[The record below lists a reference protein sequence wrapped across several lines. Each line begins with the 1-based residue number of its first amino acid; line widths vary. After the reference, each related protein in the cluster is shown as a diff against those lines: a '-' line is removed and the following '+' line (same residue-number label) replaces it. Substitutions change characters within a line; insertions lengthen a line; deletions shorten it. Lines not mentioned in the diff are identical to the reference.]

1 MKALFV
7 CLTDYQLLNSIN
19 IKVHLLKGCKAD
31 IIIFNNKKG
40 NIELADRL
48 QSTGIFENVYVYS
61 EFFTGLH
68 KYFRGLTENKN
79 EIDFLT
85 AVKGTVKNIYLKLLG
100 LVKDKEFIIQQKIHN
115 NKVLDFSQYNQF
127 FGIETKAFVGECFE
141 AISKYNK
148 CQNNSIDEGLA
159 SYLSYVLN
167 RAHKIDKVYLYE
179 PNMAIYKDK
188 FTSNIIQIPK
198 IDKEDKKFIEL
209 INFVFDFK
217 DANKI
222 DLKDKIIFF
231 DQNTDPMPKYLRN
244 AGAIKKFIFANP
256 YKKHLKDQRIYE
268 IKMEL
273 FKVLVKAVFPQKVF
287 VKLHPRSNFD
297 YIEDY
302 KNNGADF
309 FPNIFAPW
317 ELFCCNCAIE
327 KNVWV
332 AITSSSLCSYKFS
345 IKDSNNN
352 KYVYLYRIVNMKTG
366 REGFL
371 SDEIKEVNM
380 FFYTVSQNYPNMI
393 FIPENLEEYMDI
405 LRKIK
410 GIG

>member
-68 KYFRGLTENKN
+68 KYLRGITENKN
-79 EIDFLT
+79 EISFSEALI
-85 AVKGTVKNIYLKLLG
+85 GSLKNGYLKIAG
-100 LVKDKEFIIQQKIHN
+100 YFKSKGWIIQQKIY
-115 NKVLDFSQYNQF
+115 NKKDLDFSQYDRF

-159 SYLSYVLN
+159 SYLSYALN
-167 RAHKIDKVYLYE
+167 RTHKIDKVYLYE
-179 PNMAIYKDK
+179 PDMAVYNDK
-188 FTSNIIQIPK
+188 FVSNIVQIPK
-198 IDKEDKKFIEL
+198 IDKDDKNFISL

-217 DANKI
+217 DVNKI

-231 DQNTDPMPKYLRN
+231 DQNTDPMPKYLIN
-244 AGAIKKFIFANP
+244 AGTIKKIIFANP
-256 YKKHLKDQRIYE
+256 YKKHLKEQIIYDT
-268 IKMEL
+268 KMEL
-273 FKVLVKAVFPQKVF
+273 FKVLAKTVLPRKVF
-287 VKLHPRSNFD
+287 VKLHPRSNLD

-302 KNNGADF
+302 RNAGANF

-317 ELFCCNCAIE
+317 EVFGANYEIKNNIWATIYSSALCAYSF
-327 KNVWV
+327 
-332 AITSSSLCSYKFS
+332 T
-345 IKDSNNN
+345 IKNNN
-352 KYVYLYRIVNMKTG
+352 DNKYIFLYRILNKKAKINRFEEIDEFFSNFQKLKQQKV
-366 REGFL
+366 FL
-371 SDEIKEVNM
+371 
-380 FFYTVSQNYPNMI
+380 
-393 FIPENLEEYMDI
+393 PETIEEFEANL
-405 LRKIK
+405 K
-410 GIG
+410 